1 MNMLLLHSG
10 GKVSKALEMAIS
22 NDAIDNLDL
31 GSKIIGMPI
40 ERTVGVDDE
49 TTLEKK
55 GFCIC
60 C

>member
-1 MNMLLLHSG
+1 MLLLHSG

-22 NDAIDNLDL
+22 NGTIDNLDL
-31 GSKIIGMPI
+31 GSKIIGKPI
-40 ERTVGVDDE
+40 EKTVGIDDDE
-49 TTLEKK
+49 TSEKK

>member
-1 MNMLLLHSG
+1 MLLLHSG

-22 NDAIDNLDL
+22 NGTIDNLDV
-31 GSKIIGMPI
+31 GSKIIGKPM
-40 ERTVGVDDE
+40 EKTVGNDDE
-49 TTLEKK
+49 TLEKK

>member
-1 MNMLLLHSG
+1 MLLLHSG
-10 GKVSKALEMAIS
+10 GKVSKALEMASS
-22 NDAIDNLDL
+22 NGAIDNLDV
-31 GSKIIGMPI
+31 GSKIIGKPF

-49 TTLEKK
+49 TSEEK